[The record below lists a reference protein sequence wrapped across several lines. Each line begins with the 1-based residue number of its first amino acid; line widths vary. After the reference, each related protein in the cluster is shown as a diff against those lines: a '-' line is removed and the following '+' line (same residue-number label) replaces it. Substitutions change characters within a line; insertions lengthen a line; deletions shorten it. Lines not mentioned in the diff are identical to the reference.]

1 MKNNAGFTLIEIMLS
16 ITLIAILSY
25 AFVSFLNPGQQLA
38 QARNSQRSLHLN
50 ALINSI
56 RQNIADSRGVFS
68 CGAGDIPTT
77 VKKMAIGAGN
87 YDIAS
92 CISPVYISGLPY
104 DPLDANARY
113 ISNSDYDTG
122 YTIIK
127 AGSTGL
133 ITVSAP
139 SAELGVTISVTR

>member
-1 MKNNAGFTLIEIMLS
+1 MRKGFTLIEIL
-16 ITLIAILSY
+16 ITMSLLAILAY
-25 AFVSFLNPGQQLA
+25 AFVAYFNPAQQLS

-50 ALINSI
+50 AIINGVK
-56 RQNIADSRGVFS
+56 QNIADNRGIFS
-68 CGAGDIPTT
+68 CAAGDIPTT

-87 YDIAS
+87 YNIAS
-92 CISPVYISGLPY
+92 CISPIYIGGLPY
-104 DPLDANARY
+104 DPLDAAAHF
-113 ISNSDYDTG
+113 ISNADYDTG

>member
-1 MKNNAGFTLIEIMLS
+1 MKKKNGFTLIEAMLS
-16 ITLIAILSY
+16 ITLIAILAY
-25 AFVSFLNPGQQLA
+25 AFISYLNPGQQLA

-50 ALINSI
+50 ALINSV
-56 RQNIADSRGVFS
+56 RQNIADGRGAFT
-68 CGAGDIPTT
+68 CAAGAIPIVAT
-77 VKKMAIGAGN
+77 KMAIGGGN

-92 CISPVYISGLPY
+92 CISPVYIGGLPY

-113 ISNSDYDTG
+113 ISNADYDTG

-127 AGSTGL
+127 ASSTGL

-139 SAELGVTISVTR
+139 SAELGVTISVSR

>member
-1 MKNNAGFTLIEIMLS
+1 MKKKNGFTLIEIMLS

-25 AFVSFLNPGQQLA
+25 AFVSYLNPGQQLA

-56 RQNIADSRGVFS
+56 RQNIADGRGAFS
-68 CGAGDIPTT
+68 CGIGDIPTT
-77 VKKMAIGAGN
+77 AKKMAIGAGN

-92 CISPVYISGLPY
+92 CISPIYIAGLPF
-104 DPLDANARY
+104 DPVDSNAHFT
-113 ISNSDYDTG
+113 SNADYDTG

-127 AGSTGL
+127 ASATGL
-133 ITVSAP
+133 ITLSAP
-139 SAELGVTISVTR
+139 SAELGIIISVTR